1 MRPPTRVVTLD
12 ALGADTIESWDRLV
26 TRTGAGY
33 FTAPVWASSWY
44 DCFGDGAATQVGLWT
59 HGDRLDGLAAVGR
72 SREPLGP
79 GRLGERFA
87 LPRWQ
92 ILGSGP
98 GGADHLGFPCADE
111 LRSDVLEWVLGRGGA
126 VRLDSLD
133 RSWAA
138 ELRSAGMVDPHPT
151 RTYRTSLVGSPR
163 PGSKKLWKHIA
174 RSRRQLLERGV
185 EFDQL
190 SGRDIDREALSALF
204 SLHGA
209 RSDRAGRS
217 TTFTAARL
225 EFHTHLAQRSTD
237 VHRSFLVRARCGGE
251 LVGALYGFMDASAWH
266 YYQSG
271 WDPAFEK
278 ASLGSVLIGDA
289 IDLAAEHGA
298 ITFDFLRG
306 DEPYKLRFGA
316 ECVEDV
322 SSLCGRGATRLALS
336 IKDRAVEYQ
345 ARRHDGR
352 PQESATSGEPARGAS
367 AEPEQPGVQ
376 P

>member
-1 MRPPTRVVTLD
+1 MTRSPTRVLTLGD
-12 ALGADTIESWDRLV
+12 LGADTIASWDHLV

-33 FTAPVWASSWY
+33 FAAPVWARSWY
-44 DCFGDGAATQVGLWT
+44 DCFGDGAATQVGLWAE
-59 HGDRLDGLAAVGR
+59 GDRLDGLAALGR
-72 SREPLGP
+72 LHEPLGP
-79 GRLGERFA
+79 GRVGARFA

-98 GGADHLGFPCADE
+98 GGADHLGFACADE
-111 LRSDVLEWVLGRGGA
+111 LRRDVVEWVLGRGGA
-126 VRLDSLD
+126 VRLDNLD
-133 RSWAA
+133 RSWSP
-138 ELRSAGMVDPHPT
+138 ELRAAGIVDPHPT
-151 RTYRTSLVGSPR
+151 RTYRTSLVDSAR

-185 EFDQL
+185 EFDHV
-190 SGRDIDREALSALF
+190 SGGDIDRDALAALF

-237 VHRSFLVRARCGGE
+237 AHRSFLVRARCGEE
-251 LVGALYGFMDASAWH
+251 LVGALYGFIDTSSWY

-278 ASLGSVLIGDA
+278 SSLGSVLIGDA
-289 IDLAAEHGA
+289 IDLAAASGA
-298 ITFDFLRG
+298 TTFDFLRG

-322 SSLCGRGATRLALS
+322 SSLSGRGATRVALS
-336 IKDRAVEYQ
+336 IKDRTAASWADRR
-345 ARRHDGR
+345 AR
-352 PQESATSGEPARGAS
+352 AARGS
-367 AEPEQPGVQ
+367 APLRGSTSDPA
-376 P
+376 PD